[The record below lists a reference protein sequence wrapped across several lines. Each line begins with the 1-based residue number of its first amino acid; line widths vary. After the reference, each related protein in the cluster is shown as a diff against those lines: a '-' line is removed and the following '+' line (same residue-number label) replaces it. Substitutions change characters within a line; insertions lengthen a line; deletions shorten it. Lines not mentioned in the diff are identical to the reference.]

1 MNWSDKAR
9 IIAQDIIRKQKGK
22 GKSMEELL
30 AMAAVEGM
38 KYECDLWLH
47 VSQEPRVKS

>member
-1 MNWSDKAR
+1 MNWSDKAVL
-9 IIAQDIIRKQKGK
+9 IAREIMKKQKGK

-47 VSQEPRVKS
+47 GSQEPRVKS